1 MLETHEV
8 KIKWAKT
15 GKLAGDRKTQEICGR
30 VLANFGLQSL
40 KKALN
45 HKGLILQGN
54 EHDLRDSK

>member
-15 GKLAGDRKTQEICGR
+15 GKLAGDKKTQEICGR

-45 HKGLILQGN
+45 HKGLIL
-54 EHDLRDSK
+54 